1 MTLIPYV
8 IERTSHGERSY
19 DLFSRMLRDRIVF
32 LNGGI
37 STETSHAIIAQLL
50 FLEAENPEQDITMY
64 INSPGGLVTAGLAIY
79 DTMQFIKPAVST
91 VVMGQAA
98 SMGSFLAMSGE
109 KGKRYILPNASHL
122 IHQPLGGAQ
131 GQASDIEI
139 QAREILRLKKL
150 LTDIYALNTGQPLD
164 ILEKD
169 MDRDNII
176 DAASCV
182 DYGLADHII
191 SKRG

>member
-32 LNGGI
+32 LNGGV
-37 STETSHAIIAQLL
+37 STEMSHAIIAQLL

-139 QAREILRLKKL
+139 QAKEILRLKKL
-150 LTDIYALNTGQPLD
+150 LTDVYAKNTGQSLD
-164 ILEKD
+164 ILAKD
-169 MDRDNII
+169 MDRDRIM
-176 DAASCV
+176 DANACV
-182 DYGLADHII
+182 EYGLADHVITA
-191 SKRG
+191 RG